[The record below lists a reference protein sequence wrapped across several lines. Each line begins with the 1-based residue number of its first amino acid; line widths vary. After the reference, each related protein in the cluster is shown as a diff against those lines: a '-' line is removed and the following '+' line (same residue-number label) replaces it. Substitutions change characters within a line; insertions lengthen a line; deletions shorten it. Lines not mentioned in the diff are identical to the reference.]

1 VVTIVVLTIIAAIVA
16 FQLLPY
22 VSSPNPGI
30 IQRWRLTLT
39 FHNSRT
45 NQNLTLPYGIGV
57 QGGIWMNHTL
67 DFLGR
72 PGYAPISTRDYSNTL
87 YIETTRLAVLTF
99 GDFFNIWGQS
109 FNGTC
114 AWFYCAAPAE
124 LVVNDTSGSGVYGT
138 SDLVL
143 NSVNGSRPAL
153 GATLSTDRN
162 IKFVDTDGNLV
173 WDYGETVVYDSNSN
187 STYASND
194 LIIKFGVTQPAHG
207 AILTFDP
214 KLKFVDANAN
224 GGPNGVWDDRV
235 PPPVMSD
242 NGSNEGCVQR
252 RYGLSNGKDWVVALY
267 SSNLAA
273 LFGCKG

>member
-1 VVTIVVLTIIAAIVA
+1 VVTLAVLTIIGAIVA

-22 VSSPNPGI
+22 VSSRNPGI

-45 NQNLTLPYGIGV
+45 NENLTLPIDVGV

-67 DFLGR
+67 DFLGQ
-72 PGYAPISTRDYSNTL
+72 PPYAPISTRDTSNTI
-87 YIETTRLAVLTF
+87 YIETNRLAVLTF
-99 GDFFNIWGQS
+99 GDFFNIWGQP
-109 FNGTC
+109 FNRTC
-114 AWFYCAAPAE
+114 VWFYCAAPAE
-124 LVVNDTSGSGVYGT
+124 LVVNDTSNSGVYST

-153 GATLSTDRN
+153 GATISTDRN
-162 IKFVDTDGNLV
+162 IKFVDTDGNGV
-173 WDYGETVVYDSNSN
+173 WDSGETVVYDTNGN
-187 STYASND
+187 FTFTNPNND
-194 LIIKFGVTQPAHG
+194 PIIYPGFTRPSQSDK
-207 AILTFDP
+207 LTFDP
-214 KLKFVDANAN
+214 KLKFVDKNS
-224 GGPNGVWDDRV
+224 NGVWDDRV

-242 NGSNEGCVQR
+242 NASNEGCVHR
-252 RYGLSNGKDWVVALY
+252 ELGLSNGKSWIVALY